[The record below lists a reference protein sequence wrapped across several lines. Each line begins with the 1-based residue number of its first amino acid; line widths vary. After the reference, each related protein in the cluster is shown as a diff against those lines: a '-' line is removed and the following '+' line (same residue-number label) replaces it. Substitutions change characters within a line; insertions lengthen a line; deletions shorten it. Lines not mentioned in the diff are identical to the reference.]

1 MWRDSTW
8 YQAQAVAASPPV
20 SMIVN
25 VTAGPNRRVTGTSGT
40 VRPSRPV
47 LAIRFTPFG
56 AFIWEVNSGFSPW
69 VKIRVAWTKVHSLKE
84 TSEPPFARASEP
96 TCRHNPEVTQEA
108 RAR

>member
-25 VTAGPNRRVTGTSGT
+25 ATAGPNKRVTGTSGT

-56 AFIWEVNSGFSPW
+56 AFIWGVNSGFSPW
-69 VKIRVAWTKVHSLKE
+69 VKSRAAWTRVHSKKVM
-84 TSEPPFARASEP
+84 SEPPFTSAREP
-96 TCRHNPEVTQEA
+96 T
-108 RAR
+108 